1 VPAAEDCR
9 ASWVNTTHD
18 WAATVDVEHL
28 ASIRDRPTVM
38 APGGALHLVLEVL
51 AYAADEAEV
60 RGGGTSH
67 VTLGADGSIS
77 VADDGRGTDTRLDE
91 DGRPVRKPIMATK
104 DLRFFDA
111 PDAQLLPDGHPRRGM
126 SAVAALSDRLV
137 HHNRRH
143 DGAWSQEYRDG
154 LSVTDLV
161 PVEADTTTGTTVTFW
176 PTSSVEPSISTL
188 EVTPQALGVW
198 PCLTVTLIDHRT
210 N

>member
-1 VPAAEDCR
+1 
-9 ASWVNTTHD
+9 
-18 WAATVDVEHL
+18 
-28 ASIRDRPTVM
+28 
-38 APGGALHLVLEVL
+38 L

-60 RGGGTSH
+60 HGGGASH

-77 VADDGRGTDTRLDE
+77 VADDGRGTDTRLDD

-111 PDAQLLPDGHPRRGM
+111 PDAPLLPDGHPRRGM
-126 SAVAALSDRLV
+126 STVAALSDRLV

-143 DGAWSQEYRDG
+143 NGAWIQEYRDG
-154 LSVTDLV
+154 LPVTDLV

-176 PTSSVEPSISTL
+176 PSFNVEPPITTL
-188 EVTPQALGVW
+188 ALTQQALGIW
-198 PCLTVTLIDHRT
+198 PCLTVTVIDRRT